1 MQADIYSASVTQ
13 DANSGAATKQ
23 WSQLKTIDCFAR
35 SILRKDVGENSTS
48 VKISE
53 YLIILGTMVKIRSL
67 EAIPSSA
74 RVVNIRNSSGVIYV
88 EDQDPSSVGGLNGS
102 TIFEPRGS
110 TPIANFDGSILEYET
125 ILMRQEVQRL
135 G

>member
-23 WSQLKTIDCFAR
+23 WSQLKTIDCFVR
-35 SILRKDVGENSTS
+35 SIIRNSSGQNSTS
-48 VKISE
+48 VEISE
-53 YLIILGTMVKIRSL
+53 YLILLGTIIKIRSI
-67 EAIPSSA
+67 EAIPYSV
-74 RVVNIRNSSGVIYV
+74 RIVNIRNSSGVIYV
-88 EDQDPSSVGGLNGS
+88 ENQDPSSAGGFNGS

-125 ILMRQEVQRL
+125 LLMRQEVQRL